1 MPSKKLNKKIITT
14 LRLIYKLG
22 LLKTLLLA
30 LSFTVS
36 AEEIKIKWKGHFLTI
51 RKHSTDFIVFREIF
65 VFNQYK
71 IKLLNNHK
79 ADIIVDLGANIG
91 LSVLYFKSQYP
102 DAKIIAIEPEKR
114 NFSLLHKNVGS
125 LPDVHCMNNAIWNS
139 SRQLGIYD
147 VGLGEY
153 GYVINEEQEDEIESV
168 KSITLTEIIE
178 QFKLEKIDILKIDIE
193 GSEKELFSENF
204 EAWLPYVKSIIIELH
219 DWFRTGCG
227 SSFFRAV
234 SKYDY
239 TIAFKGE
246 NVIILFDQQS
256 IPEKLSL
263 VNGKQMPKLASAI

>member
-1 MPSKKLNKKIITT
+1 MPSNKLNKKIFTT
-14 LRLIYKLG
+14 LRLLYRLG
-22 LLKTLLLA
+22 IMKTLLLA
-30 LSFTVS
+30 LSFSVS
-36 AEEIKIKWKGHFLTI
+36 AEEVKIKWKKHSMTI

-91 LSVLYFKSQYP
+91 LSVLYFNDQYP
-102 DAKIIAIEPEKR
+102 DAKIIAVEPEKR
-114 NFSLLHKNVGS
+114 NFSLLKKNVAS
-125 LPDVHCMNNAIWNS
+125 LPGVYCLNNAIWNS

-153 GYVINEEQEDEIESV
+153 GYVTNEEQEDEIESV
-168 KSITLTEIIE
+168 KSITLGEIIE
-178 QFKLEKIDILKIDIE
+178 QYKLEKIDILKIDIE

-204 EAWLPYVKSIIIELH
+204 DSWLPYVKSIIIELH
-219 DWFRTGCG
+219 DWFRTGCA
-227 SSFFRAV
+227 SSFFRAI

-246 NVIILFDQQS
+246 NVIILFDQPS
-256 IPEKLSL
+256 IPEIFPI
-263 VNGKQMPKLASAI
+263 VNQKQITRLASVI